1 MKKYKNNQN
10 KLCKEVATSRSHSRT
25 SSSRSICALWEI
37 QRNAEL
43 GRWLPVRKR
52 MRERQRGGKGIQKGK
67 KIHMLNRKNMSGL
80 MQNLLK
86 VMSTGGFCFPPCSRH
101 WIVPQGRVS
110 EHGCC
115 TRASAACAG
124 SWEVAGAAAS
134 PGRDRAWFTASPHQ
148 WWSGSVKHGFS
159 PASAP
164 RELKTQPETSLPFE
178 IRRWELQ
185 THLEY

>member
-1 MKKYKNNQN
+1 M
-10 KLCKEVATSRSHSRT
+10 LCEKFGATQSLEGDSRFERGQGKDGGV
-25 SSSRSICALWEI
+25 E
-37 QRNAEL
+37 
-43 GRWLPVRKR
+43 
-52 MRERQRGGKGIQKGK
+52 REFRRGK

-101 WIVPQGRVS
+101 WIVPQSRVS

-115 TRASAACAG
+115 TGASAACAG
-124 SWEVAGAAAS
+124 SWEVAGTAAS
-134 PGRDRAWFTASPHQ
+134 PGRDRAWFTALPHRR
-148 WWSGSVKHGFS
+148 WPRSVKHGFS

-178 IRRWELQ
+178 IRR
-185 THLEY
+185 